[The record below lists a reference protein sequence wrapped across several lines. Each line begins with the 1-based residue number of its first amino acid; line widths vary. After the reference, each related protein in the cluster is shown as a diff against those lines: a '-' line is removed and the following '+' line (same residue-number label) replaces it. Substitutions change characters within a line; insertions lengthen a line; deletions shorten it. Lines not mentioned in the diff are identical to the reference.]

1 MIIKIRPSSL
11 SVYATCPRCLW
22 LGHRTKW
29 REPLN
34 LQLYSVLAAKEENF
48 LHGKNT
54 TEVVPELGDG
64 TFRWR
69 GETIMSAPV
78 TGLDTPHEVF
88 VGGSFDNVAQLVDG
102 TVAVVDCKTTA
113 GKTEGSINKYLLQL
127 NAYAYA
133 IENPADHDFVNR
145 AHQDLKSGQGIGYF
159 QKPTWSERKT
169 VSRIGVKVFSFAGG
183 FGGGGEDYSVSMKG
197 VFQEGSKDYDAL
209 RKRCQWLVDVITRD
223 HPPMSE
229 ASCSYCRSVSQYQ
242 DEVG

>member
-11 SVYATCPRCLW
+11 SVYSTCPRCLW

-34 LQLYSVLAAKEENF
+34 LRLYSVLAAKEENF

-133 IENPADHDFVNR
+133 IENPADPDFVNR

-169 VSRIGVKVFSFAGG
+169 VSRMGVKVFSFEGPLGG
-183 FGGGGEDYSVSMKG
+183 HEEDYSVSMKG
-197 VFQEGSKDYDAL
+197 VFQEGSKDYNAL
-209 RKRCQWLVDVITRD
+209 RNRCQWLVDVITRD